1 MQNHLFNA
9 VDPSSTFNDL
19 VAFNIQRAR
28 DHGIPD
34 WNTCRG
40 QLGLTVFS
48 SFNDSRLKLEM
59 SAANI
64 DLLYSIYG
72 ANGINDT
79 DPFVGGLAEAHVAGA
94 AMGRSFYTAIYRQF
108 LRLRNGDRNYFD
120 SAASPNPFTSAEMDA
135 IRKTQ
140 LVDVVLRNTAIAAA
154 AMPRFTF
161 KVGGGA
167 RRRGA
172 LRVAACMAA
181 VSGAAGA
188 LTVQQCPP
196 PLLRPPQVISSTNP
210 VLAGASAAAKLYGTV
225 VNGSASSVLGAKLA
239 WSIPVYN
246 ADCSAISNPMAT
258 FRVTCPGVG
267 WCGIGVG
274 AVHSAMDVYLAY
286 KVLK

>member
-79 DPFVGGLAEAHVAGA
+79 DPFVGGLA
-94 AMGRSFYTAIYRQF
+94 TAV
-108 LRLRNGDRNYFD
+108 LPPTL
-120 SAASPNPFTSAEMDA
+120 
-135 IRKTQ
+135 
-140 LVDVVLRNTAIAAA
+140 LVGPLLGIAA
-154 AMPRFTF
+154 TY
-161 KVGGGA
+161 VVDNGG
-167 RRRGA
+167 
-172 LRVAACMAA
+172 LE
-181 VSGAAGA
+181 
-188 LTVQQCPP
+188 
-196 PLLRPPQVISSTNP
+196 
-210 VLAGASAAAKLYGTV
+210 
-225 VNGSASSVLGAKLA
+225 
-239 WSIPVYN
+239 
-246 ADCSAISNPMAT
+246 
-258 FRVTCPGVG
+258 GVKRLP
-267 WCGIGVG
+267 IFN
-274 AVHSAMDVYLAY
+274 
-286 KVLK
+286 KK